1 MYMYLLFTMFKYF
14 ANHTAGGNLRSSKRM
29 QYFKTFTIEYSKI
42 YLCYEMDVYRL
53 DSNYNLSS

>member
-1 MYMYLLFTMFKYF
+1 MHF
-14 ANHTAGGNLRSSKRM
+14 ANGRTIEVENVERGGNLRSSKRM